1 MWSRNTCCLSV
12 APCWKLCILAGKQ
25 FVSSH
30 QHFKSKV
37 HAPVCVHPSTPVG
50 YFHIPSNAPI
60 DIYNQPSNAPQMV
73 VGSIL
78 SVFIY
83 ITFIITP
90 SSPATQYLPSKVS
103 ALPSATPFTASS
115 IDTSPPTTSTLE
127 PLLATT
133 FLSSRNSR
141 NRRRRIQP
149 FRTLHRSPTPSTSS
163 SSTTP
168 TTDPFPS
175 LTFYFFIIALPW
187 K

>member
-115 IDTSPPTTSTLE
+115 IDTSPPTTSKAKPTVFGCFKHSMTTLATSSLGMLAAKCTF
-127 PLLATT
+127 PATT
-133 FLSSRNSR
+133 FPVPASSLSR
-141 NRRRRIQP
+141 P
-149 FRTLHRSPTPSTSS
+149 G
-163 SSTTP
+163 
-168 TTDPFPS
+168 
-175 LTFYFFIIALPW
+175 LTIV
-187 K
+187 